1 MGGGQPRETV
11 EDGGGLVRRRRIY
24 GFCSRRVKGFT
35 LSVQGG
41 KGFTLSVREYV
52 KEKQYTLILFFN
64 FHLYGFRQR
73 FLKALANMDL

>member
-1 MGGGQPRETV
+1 MEDNRERRWRT
-11 EDGGGLVRRRRIY
+11 DGGWYNSEVKMLSLQRG
-24 GFCSRRVKGFT
+24 KGFM

-41 KGFTLSVREYV
+41 KGFTLSVRESV
-52 KEKQYTLILFFN
+52 KDKQYTLILFFN